1 MCYIISE
8 LYYIVDGNYNY
19 CILFELSGD
28 LVKVVMSINGLVDS
42 IVAVIEDEWWIEKLK
57 DELIMNVS
65 YDIWILLIFIIGY
78 LGLIED
84 C

>member
-1 MCYIISE
+1 M
-8 LYYIVDGNYNY
+8 
-19 CILFELSGD
+19 FELSGD

-42 IVAVIEDEWWIEKLK
+42 IVVVIEDEWWIEKLK